1 LRTVEATETILQGG
15 SRVAFIDS
23 PKTRLLI
30 GVVLVNVFVYLLA
43 AAALYQS
50 RQQHIQRTELT
61 TRNLVLS
68 LEQTLMGTL
77 SKLDVHLQAVIH
89 EAERQLATGKLDASA
104 LNAYVRQ
111 HQLQSPEIDAIRLT
125 DAKGNVRYGT
135 GIPPGKPVSIEDRD
149 YYRQLR
155 DNPQAGLVFS
165 KPLFGRITGKWGIII
180 ARRFNHPGGR
190 FAGVVL
196 TVLPLDYFHRVI
208 SGINVGKNGAIAIRN
223 LEYTILARHPETS
236 EIDRRIGSTA
246 MSAKSLKMLGSFPD
260 TGTYTTVYKHDG
272 IERTLS
278 YRKINPYPFYIFVGL
293 STRGSLAPW
302 HKEVAVVLMLVL
314 MFSLITALATRSS
327 YQRRLTE
334 ARAMEELERYRD
346 NLETL
351 VEERT
356 ADLQLARVSAEAANQ
371 TKSMFL
377 ANMSHEIRTPMN
389 AVLGFAQLLE
399 RDPSLSSQA
408 RNKVTTIMK
417 SGDHLLSIINDI
429 LEMSRIEAGRVDVK
443 TQPLDLHRMLDDLT
457 AMFRMRAEEKELSFA
472 MESVTELPRYIVSDQ
487 GKLRQVLINLL
498 SNAVKFTKAGSIVLR
513 ALAVGSDRVA
523 IEVQDSGIGI
533 TPEEQERLFRPF
545 ERTKSGEQAA
555 GGTGLGLAISREY
568 AHLLGGEITVASVA
582 GEGSCFRFEF
592 PAPVSSEAPVVV
604 KNAHRAISLAPG
616 QGEIRV
622 LVVDDLNDNRELLKE
637 TLQPLGFVVDEAC
650 DGQEAIVKEHALKP
664 RIILMDMV
672 MPGMDGCEA
681 TRILRSSNPNGPL
694 TIIGISAS
702 AFEEDK
708 SQFLSAGGNAF
719 ITKPFRE
726 QELFDLLA
734 KYAGVLF
741 ETEEIAPLARES
753 ESSQP
758 IPTLENMSPE
768 WREALHEA
776 LAIKNITCIRTLGET
791 AQEVDPALSAW
802 ILERVEWYDL
812 KGLMLLVMYG
822 INGATHE

>member
-1 LRTVEATETILQGG
+1 LKIL
-15 SRVAFIDS
+15 D
-23 PKTRLLI
+23 
-30 GVVLVNVFVYLLA
+30 
-43 AAALYQS
+43 
-50 RQQHIQRTELT
+50 
-61 TRNLVLS
+61 
-68 LEQTLMGTL
+68 
-77 SKLDVHLQAVIH
+77 
-89 EAERQLATGKLDASA
+89 
-104 LNAYVRQ
+104 
-111 HQLQSPEIDAIRLT
+111 
-125 DAKGNVRYGT
+125 
-135 GIPPGKPVSIEDRD
+135 
-149 YYRQLR
+149 
-155 DNPQAGLVFS
+155 
-165 KPLFGRITGKWGIII
+165 
-180 ARRFNHPGGR
+180 
-190 FAGVVL
+190 
-196 TVLPLDYFHRVI
+196 
-208 SGINVGKNGAIAIRN
+208 
-223 LEYTILARHPETS
+223 
-236 EIDRRIGSTA
+236 
-246 MSAKSLKMLGSFPD
+246 SFPD
-260 TGTYTTVYKHDG
+260 AGTYTTVYKYDG

-314 MFSLITALATRSS
+314 MFSLITALAARSS
-327 YQRRLTE
+327 YQRRLAE
-334 ARAMEELERYRD
+334 ARAMEELERYQD
-346 NLETL
+346 HLEVL
-351 VEERT
+351 VEART
-356 ADLQLARVSAEAANQ
+356 AELVLARNTAEVANLA
-371 TKSMFL
+371 KSMFL

-408 RNKVTTIMK
+408 RNKVATIMK
-417 SGDHLLSIINDI
+417 SGDHLLAIINDI
-429 LEMSRIEAGRVDVK
+429 LEMSRIEAGRVEVRMESV
-443 TQPLDLHRMLDDLT
+443 DLHRMLDDLT
-457 AMFRMRAEEKELSFA
+457 TMFRMRAEEKELLFA

-650 DGQEAIVKEHALKP
+650 DGQEAIEKASALQP
-664 RIILMDMV
+664 HIVLMDLV
-672 MPGMDGCEA
+672 MPGLDGIEA
-681 TRILRSSNPNGPL
+681 TRILRTSYTKESL
-694 TIIGISAS
+694 AIIGISAS

-708 SQFLSAGGNAF
+708 KQFIRAGLNCF
-719 ITKPFRE
+719 IAKPFRE

-734 KYAGVLF
+734 KDAGVVF
-741 ETEEIAPLARES
+741 ETEAHALLSLES
-753 ESSQP
+753 RSSQP
-758 IPTLENMSPE
+758 IPTLDNRPPE
-768 WREALHEA
+768 WREAFSKA
-776 LAIKNITCIRTLGET
+776 LTLKNITRIRKLGEA
-791 AQEVDPALSAW
+791 AQEVDPALAAW
-802 ILERVEWYDL
+802 ILERTGRYDL
-812 KGLMLLVMYG
+812 NSLKKLV
-822 INGATHE
+822 